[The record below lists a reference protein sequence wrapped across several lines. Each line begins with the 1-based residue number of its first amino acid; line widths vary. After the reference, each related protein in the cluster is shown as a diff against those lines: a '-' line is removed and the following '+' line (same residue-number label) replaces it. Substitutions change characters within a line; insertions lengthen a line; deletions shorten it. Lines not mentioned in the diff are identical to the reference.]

1 MPNSQRNKPSVELPI
16 VVSVTSIIMTII
28 MAIFSFANATGKDES
43 KQDQRIQNLETQ
55 ARLCGCAMKG
65 TGQ

>member
-28 MAIFSFANATGKDES
+28 MAIFSFANATGKDEG
-43 KQDQRIQNLETQ
+43 QQNERIKALEQ
-55 ARLCGCAMKG
+55 QSHFCGCDVRGAG
-65 TGQ
+65 R